1 MWEETFLMFFRVRQE
16 LSEMGRDRFVDDER
30 VSELFEGRAWS
41 FAYPV

>member
-16 LSEMGRDRFVDDER
+16 LSKMGWDRFVDER
-30 VSELFEGRAWS
+30 VSELFEGRAWA